1 MRLFGSFNRPDI
13 HQGLQEFRTTL
24 GALLLDV
31 RTPEE
36 FREGRIPGSRNLP
49 LQNLDKSHTIIENEH
64 VPVYL
69 YCHSG
74 ARSARAAAILRGMG
88 YTDVKDLGGINAYR
102 GEWEG

>member
-74 ARSARAAAILRGMG
+74 ARSARVCFFRASFVGAFLFFTAQFSSR
-88 YTDVKDLGGINAYR
+88 R
-102 GEWEG
+102 

>member
-1 MRLFGSFNRPDI
+1 MFNLFRRPDI
-13 HQGLQEFRTTL
+13 NRGVEEFRNIP

-49 LQNLDKSHTIIENEH
+49 LQELDRAPSVIEHEN
-64 VPVYL
+64 VPLYL
-69 YCHSG
+69 YCRSG
-74 ARSARAAAILRGMG
+74 NRSATAARILRSMG
-88 YTDVKDLGGINAYR
+88 YTNVKDLGGINAYR

>member
-1 MRLFGSFNRPDI
+1 MFNLFRRPDI
-13 HQGLQEFRTTL
+13 NRGVEEFRNIP

-49 LQNLDKSHTIIENEH
+49 LQELDRAPSVIEHEN
-64 VPVYL
+64 VPLYL
-69 YCHSG
+69 YCRSG
-74 ARSARAAAILRGMG
+74 NRSARAAAILRGMG
-88 YTDVKDLGGINAYR
+88 YTNVKDLGGINAYR

>member
-1 MRLFGSFNRPDI
+1 MFGSFNRPDI

-64 VPVYL
+64 
-69 YCHSG
+69 
-74 ARSARAAAILRGMG
+74 
-88 YTDVKDLGGINAYR
+88 
-102 GEWEG
+102 